1 MTIRKGKVNF
11 DAASK
16 PASMSSARA
25 RQRGPRAN
33 TGLFDALRYRKLCE
47 RSSRGE
53 MATID
58 RPGRVPTI
66 SSHDLRAE

>member
-1 MTIRKGKVNF
+1 MTIRMEKVNF
-11 DAASK
+11 DAASQ
-16 PASMSSARA
+16 PPSMSSVRA
-25 RQRGPRAN
+25 RQRGPRASI
-33 TGLFDALRYRKLCE
+33 GLFDALLYGKLCE